1 MHQAVYTQLVN
12 IVKTVEMM
20 KMIKF
25 FTLLLKPLC
34 DLIEPLWMDQI
45 REAKKEYEKPIILNK
60 NDGSD
65 WRRELL

>member
-1 MHQAVYTQLVN
+1 
-12 IVKTVEMM
+12 
-20 KMIKF
+20 MIKF

-45 REAKKEYEKPIILNK
+45 REAKKEYEKDKILNP

>member
-1 MHQAVYTQLVN
+1 MVVVN
-12 IVKTVEMM
+12 FVVIATKEMV

-34 DLIEPLWMDQI
+34 DLVEPLWMDQI
-45 REAKKEYEKPIILNK
+45 REAKREYEKDKVLYP

-65 WRRELL
+65 WKRELL

>member
-1 MHQAVYTQLVN
+1 MVVVN
-12 IVKTVEMM
+12 FVVNVEMM
-20 KMIKF
+20 KMIKI

-34 DLIEPLWMDQI
+34 DLIEPLWMNQI
-45 REAKKEYEKPIILNK
+45 REAKYEYEKDKILTP

>member
-1 MHQAVYTQLVN
+1 
-12 IVKTVEMM
+12 
-20 KMIKF
+20 MIKF

-34 DLIEPLWMDQI
+34 DLVEPLWMDQI